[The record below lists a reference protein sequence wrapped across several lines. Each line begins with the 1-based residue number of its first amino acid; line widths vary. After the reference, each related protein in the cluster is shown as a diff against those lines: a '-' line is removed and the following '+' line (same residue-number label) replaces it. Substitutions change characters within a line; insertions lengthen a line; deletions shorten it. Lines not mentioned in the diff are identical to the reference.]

1 MAQGRLTRRKVVTA
15 SFDEDEVT
23 NAPVIVA
30 NEDDESAEEA
40 SMKPIKGK
48 LKSIKTSRQPQQ
60 SHPSPT
66 QDKSVKPSPKKSK
79 ITKVKSKTAAKDE
92 PKPNGKPIYSFFNG
106 ATQKQLS
113 QSSAPSSQPRSLT
126 PRPDLETIDSDED
139 HTSEVKV
146 SKGSSTALAL
156 RKRKLHPS
164 QSFEDDAN
172 LAPLPTQKF
181 RKTSEDGRMPS
192 FSISNDDKRSWIEQ
206 FAPTN
211 LDELAV
217 HKRKV
222 ADVRGWLEMA
232 FSGRRRK
239 VLVLK
244 GAAGSAK
251 TTTIKLL
258 ASEMGIEISE
268 WRNPAGTDYATE
280 GSVGAAEQFNDFIA
294 AAGRSSGL
302 VFGAEGDD
310 GRDYATINE
319 ADDDRTSGGGKQ
331 LLLVEEFPN
340 TFSRTSP
347 VLESFRA
354 ALSQY
359 LSTSQAPDKAPTPI
373 VLVVSETLLSTST
386 AAADSFTVHRL
397 LGPELLNHPYVDTI
411 EFNAIAPTIL
421 TKALETIVVKEARK
435 SGRRKTPGPAVLK
448 RLAETGDI
456 RSAIASLEFLCLR
469 GDEEGTWSAKVAFTK
484 PKKVPLQAALTKAEE
499 EALQLICNREST
511 LGIFHSVGKIV
522 YNKRVDA
529 APGTEVAQPPPWLP
543 QYRRVKV
550 PETDIESLL
559 DELGTDT
566 STFIASLHE
575 NFALS
580 CNTGSTE
587 ETLDS
592 LTGCIDTLSD
602 ADLLSIDRFSSGTR
616 SLSGSATD
624 TLRQD
629 EMAFQVA
636 VRGVL
641 FSLPSP
647 VKRGV
652 PASGKKAD
660 AHRMFYPA
668 SLKLWRRKEEIEG
681 LLDLLTSDAQAGVS
695 ALPVRGNNDG
705 VDGVAGWHRQSLAP
719 DATSVHTSPPTL
731 SAPSKSS
738 TLLDRLPYLSHILPD
753 SPQNSALLSR
763 VRKVVN
769 IQSAPSLP
777 TSANEDEDAA
787 GEQDPPLGAE
797 QWATDR
803 PDEDAPKQARG
814 VKKKA
819 KKPGGVG
826 KGELGGELGMKLEGR
841 IEGLVIEG
849 DDIED

>member
-1 MAQGRLTRRKVVTA
+1 MAQGHLTRRKVVTV
-15 SFDEDEVT
+15 SSDEDEGT
-23 NAPVIVA
+23 NAPIITA
-30 NEDDESAEEA
+30 NEDDGSGEEA
-40 SMKPIKGK
+40 SVKPTKGK

-60 SHPSPT
+60 STPSST
-66 QDKSVKPSPKKSK
+66 QDKSVKESPRKSK
-79 ITKVKSKTAAKDE
+79 TTKVKSKTAVKDE
-92 PKPNGKPIYSFFNG
+92 PKPYGKPIYSFFNG

-113 QSSAPSSQPRSLT
+113 QPSAPSSQPRSLT
-126 PRPDLETIDSDED
+126 PRPDLETIDSDEEQN
-139 HTSEVKV
+139 SKVKV
-146 SKGSSTALAL
+146 SKDSSTALAL

-164 QSFEDDAN
+164 QSFEDDTS

-181 RKTSEDGRMPS
+181 RKTSEDGRTPS
-192 FSISNDDKRSWIEQ
+192 FSINNDDKRSWTEQ
-206 FAPTN
+206 FAPID

-232 FSGRRRK
+232 SSGRRRK

-251 TTTIKLL
+251 TTTIKVL
-258 ASEMGIEISE
+258 AKEMGIETSE
-268 WRNPAGTDYATE
+268 WRNPAGADYASE

-310 GRDYATINE
+310 ARDYATTNE
-319 ADDDRTSGGGKQ
+319 AKDDRTSGGGKQ

-359 LSTSQAPDKAPTPI
+359 LSTTQAPDKSPTPI

-456 RSAIASLEFLCLR
+456 RSAISSLEFLCLR
-469 GDEEGTWSAKVAFTK
+469 GDDEGTWSAKVAFTK
-484 PKKVPLQAALTKAEE
+484 PKRAPPQVALTNAEE

-522 YNKRVDA
+522 YNKRVDPT
-529 APGTEVAQPPPWLP
+529 PGTEVAQPPPWLP
-543 QYRRVKV
+543 QHHREKI

-592 LTGCIDTLSD
+592 LTGCIDNLSD
-602 ADLLSIDRFSSGTR
+602 ANLLSIDRFSSGTR
-616 SLSGSATD
+616 SFSGSATD

-647 VKRGV
+647 VNRGV

-681 LLDLLTSDAQAGVS
+681 LLDLLTSDAQSGASV
-695 ALPVRGNNDG
+695 LPERGNSDG
-705 VDGVAGWHRQSLAP
+705 ADGVAGWHRQSLDQSPSTTQA
-719 DATSVHTSPPTL
+719 ASSSLSTS
-731 SAPSKSS
+731 SKAS
-738 TLLDRLPYLSHILPD
+738 TLLDRLPYLAHILPD
-753 SPQNSALLSR
+753 SPQNSAFLSR

-769 IQSAPSLP
+769 IQSTPPLL
-777 TSANEDEDAA
+777 TSANDDEDAA
-787 GEQDPPLGAE
+787 GQQDAPPGTE

-803 PDEDAPKQARG
+803 PDDDAPKQARG

-826 KGELGGELGMKLEGR
+826 KGEFGGELGMRLEGR
-841 IEGLVIEG
+841 VEGLVIEG

>member
-1 MAQGRLTRRKVVTA
+1 MAQGRLTRRNVVTV
-15 SFDEDEVT
+15 SSDEDAGT
-23 NAPVIVA
+23 NAQLIAA
-30 NEDDESAEEA
+30 NEDPGSGEEDRPK
-40 SMKPIKGK
+40 SMKGK
-48 LKSIKTSRQPQQ
+48 LKSIKAARRPQQ
-60 SHPSPT
+60 ATLSPT
-66 QDKSVKPSPKKSK
+66 QNTSIQGSPRKSK
-79 ITKVKSKTAAKDE
+79 STKVKSKTAAKDE
-92 PKPNGKPIYSFFNG
+92 PRPNGKPIYSFFNG
-106 ATQKQLS
+106 VTQKQLS
-113 QSSAPSSQPRSLT
+113 QPLPPASQPRSLT
-126 PRPDLETIDSDED
+126 PRPDLEAIDSDED
-139 HTSEVKV
+139 HTSKVKI
-146 SKGSSTALAL
+146 STGSSTALAL

-164 QSFEDDAN
+164 QSFEDDTT

-181 RKTSEDGRMPS
+181 RKTSDDGRTPS

-222 ADVRGWLEMA
+222 ADVKGWLEMA

-251 TTTIKLL
+251 TTSIKLL
-258 ASEMGIEISE
+258 AREMGVEVSE
-268 WRNPAGTDYATE
+268 WRNPAGSDYATE
-280 GSVGAAEQFNDFIA
+280 GSVSAAEQFNDFIA

-302 VFGAEGDD
+302 VFGAEGED
-310 GRDYATINE
+310 GRDYATTNE
-319 ADDDRTSGGGKQ
+319 ADDDRTSGERRRYSIRSEQ
-331 LLLVEEFPN
+331 LYLN
-340 TFSRTSP
+340 ISTQ
-347 VLESFRA
+347 A
-354 ALSQY
+354 ADRL
-359 LSTSQAPDKAPTPI
+359 PTPI

-421 TKALETIVVKEARK
+421 TKALETIVIKEARK
-435 SGRRKTPGPAVLK
+435 SGRRKTPGSAVLK

-456 RSAIASLEFLCLR
+456 RSAVSSLEFLCLR
-469 GDEEGTWSAKVAFTK
+469 GDDEGTWSAKVAFTK
-484 PKKVPLQAALTKAEE
+484 PKKVPPQAALTKAEE
-499 EALQLICNREST
+499 EALQLICNRETT

-522 YNKRVDA
+522 YNKRIDPI
-529 APGTEVAQPPPWLP
+529 PGTGIAQPPPWLP
-543 QYRRVKV
+543 QHRRVKA
-550 PETDIESLL
+550 PETDIDSLI

-580 CNTGSTE
+580 CNTKSTE

-592 LTGCIDTLSD
+592 LTGCIDNLSD
-602 ADLLSIDRFSSGTR
+602 ANLLSIDRFSLGTR
-616 SLSGSATD
+616 SFSGSATD
-624 TLRQD
+624 TLRHD

-647 VKRGV
+647 VNRGV
-652 PASGKKAD
+652 PASGNKAD

-681 LLDLLTSDAQAGVS
+681 LLELLTSDAQSGAGTLTVQANS
-695 ALPVRGNNDG
+695 EGA
-705 VDGVAGWHRQSLAP
+705 DGVARWHRQSLGLDSAS
-719 DATSVHTSPPTL
+719 TQT
-731 SAPSKSS
+731 APSYLSISSKAS
-738 TLLDRLPYLSHILPD
+738 TLLDRLPYLAHILPD
-753 SPQNSALLSR
+753 IPANSILFSR

-769 IQSAPSLP
+769 IQSTSPLP
-777 TSANEDEDAA
+777 TSADDNEDAA
-787 GEQDPPLGAE
+787 GEQDAPPGTE

-803 PDEDAPKQARG
+803 PDDDAPVQVRG
-814 VKKKA
+814 VKKKV
-819 KKPGGVG
+819 KKPGSGG
-826 KGELGGELGMKLEGR
+826 KGEMGGGLGMRLEAR
-841 IEGLVIEG
+841 MEGLVVEG